1 MIEAGT
7 GAGPTSGSPAAA
19 GNVDPRERDHFS
31 TLADSWWDP
40 NGPGRTLHD
49 INPCR
54 LAYIRAGRTLA
65 GQRIADIG
73 CGGGLVS
80 EALAREGGKVTAID
94 ASPELVA
101 VATAHARTAGLD
113 IDYRTALAAEL
124 ASAQPAS
131 FDLVTCLELLEH
143 VPDPDALLGDLARL
157 LRPAGELVVSTVNRT
172 PGAYLL
178 AIVAAEYVFGLVP
191 RGTHDYGQF
200 IRPSELAASAR
211 RHGLELTDVSGMRYD
226 PLSRRAHLG
235 GRPYV
240 NYLARLRRASTQP

>member
-1 MIEAGT
+1 MS
-7 GAGPTSGSPAAA
+7 GPTSGSPAAA
-19 GNVDPRERDHFS
+19 GTVDPRERDHFAA
-31 TLADSWWDP
+31 LADSWWDP
-40 NGPGRTLHD
+40 DGPGRTLHD

-80 EALAREGGKVTAID
+80 EALAREGGRVTAID

-101 VATAHARTAGLD
+101 VAAAHARTAGLD

-200 IRPSELAASAR
+200 IRPSELGAWLRAADA
-211 RHGLELTDVSGMRYD
+211 GLRALSGLAYD
-226 PLSRRAHLG
+226 PLQRRARLTDDVS
-235 GRPYV
+235 V
-240 NYLARLRRASTQP
+240 NYLAFARRSG